1 MCVYKSLHNLK
12 GNLEYNRLGV
22 GLALDLFISVLG
34 LIHLMSYVEGQN
46 GPLASNCEIFGPK
59 TLFV

>member
-1 MCVYKSLHNLK
+1 MTRDNFSISKSSGATSINFKFQK
-12 GNLEYNRLGV
+12 GAGIEVDPIVKRH
-22 GLALDLFISVLG
+22 SV
-34 LIHLMSYVEGQN
+34 IGQN